1 MKTQSDNVAH
11 AVPLH
16 RFVRPSSFVSTET
29 NPANGPTPAEA
40 LAAAIK
46 RLEEVAYARGFE
58 AALSRLEMLAAI
70 VPESVTKSQLVEMLK
85 SEVTACIG
93 EWNATRRPND
103 LALAQRG
110 LGRSVA
116 EEKEGSSHE

>member
-70 VPESVTKSQLVEMLK
+70 VPESVTKAQLVGMLK
-85 SEVTACIG
+85 REVAACIG
-93 EWNATRRPND
+93 EWNATQGPND
-103 LALAQRG
+103 QGHLR
-110 LGRSVA
+110 REDNV
-116 EEKEGSSHE
+116 

>member
-16 RFVRPSSFVSTET
+16 RFVRPSSFVATET

-70 VPESVTKSQLVEMLK
+70 VPESVTKSQLVEMLR

-103 LALAQRG
+103 KDHATDGARD
-110 LGRSVA
+110 
-116 EEKEGSSHE
+116 EKKQSTTN